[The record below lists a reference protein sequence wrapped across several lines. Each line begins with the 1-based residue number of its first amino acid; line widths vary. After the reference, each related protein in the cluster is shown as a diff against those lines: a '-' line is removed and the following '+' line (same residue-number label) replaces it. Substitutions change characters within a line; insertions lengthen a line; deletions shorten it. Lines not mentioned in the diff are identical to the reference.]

1 MTVMRLHAPTQGEE
15 NFIDMLDHMS
25 VINKKKHNSMT
36 AINMIAMPNM
46 CVTTNR
52 RTTSSSTWIWCLIT
66 NLILM
71 LKTKVIKNNLDVI
84 FETTHVTTI
93 MEEEVTNVIKTNK
106 AIMDIIKNLHN
117 LVKIVANT
125 IIEHQVKQVFKCNA
139 NLMIWLAVEDFLIHH
154 KWQ

>member
-1 MTVMRLHAPTQGEE
+1 
-15 NFIDMLDHMS
+15 
-25 VINKKKHNSMT
+25 
-36 AINMIAMPNM
+36 
-46 CVTTNR
+46 
-52 RTTSSSTWIWCLIT
+52 
-66 NLILM
+66 M

-125 IIEHQVKQVFKCNA
+125 ITEHQVKQVFKCNA